1 MSDARP
7 HPGAAHDEPIVHVF
21 GVHDPADPDPW
32 AALAMDRSLPF
43 EPAAKSALLRDQR
56 SPSRQFLLPFVRP
69 LARTSI
75 VVAQIFKAVF
85 PRFPHAPRFLHWMI
99 ATGMKRFLTTD
110 ANWLILRHFHLGS
123 QILRFIADNA
133 TPGFRPLLEPMDP
146 KNVDGVRDNLFL
158 KHDLNIYNFLIQLN
172 HEMDRRGVTLQKA
185 EALDFSAI
193 DPEAVRIEDMPNG
206 RFNKIDLQTAIELYT
221 PAYAFWLTDRDF
233 WRAANSLQ
241 LDETIGL
248 YCARLTGEEKHLAM
262 VTNAH
267 PLVPESTLKAG
278 FRLMLHGL
286 STEVLHGFLVELKQR
301 QVAGRGKTASA

>member
-1 MSDARP
+1 MSDRP
-7 HPGAAHDEPIVHVF
+7 HPAVNSLDGPITHAFGAHDPS
-21 GVHDPADPDPW
+21 DPDPW

-43 EPAAKSALLRDQR
+43 EPAAKAALLRDQR
-56 SPSRQFLLPFVRP
+56 SASRQFLLPFVRP
-69 LARTSI
+69 GARLAI
-75 VVAQIFKAVF
+75 VLIQIFKAVS
-85 PRFPHAPRFLHWMI
+85 PRFPHAPKFLHWMI
-99 ATGMKRFLTTD
+99 AQGMKRFLTPD

-133 TPGFRPLLEPMDP
+133 TPGYRPALEPMAPRTID
-146 KNVDGVRDNLFL
+146 DVRDNLFL

-172 HEMDRRGVTLQKA
+172 HEMDRRGVELARRDT
-185 EALDFSAI
+185 LDFSAI
-193 DPEAVRIEDMPNG
+193 EPEAVEIDPLPRG
-206 RFNKIDLQTAIELYT
+206 ALNKIDLQTAIELYT

-286 STEVLHGFLVELKQR
+286 STEVLHGFLCELKAR
-301 QVAGRGKTASA
+301 RNGSMDAKSCP